1 MKIDPNF
8 LIIFP
13 LLFSILVLI
22 FRKQSRSI
30 GISGSVIN
38 LVVVGLLFL
47 NETYDFYVSNWVL
60 KGVHLI
66 INSSTKLM
74 LLMVSIVFFSVI
86 VNSLKKDYNHN
97 FYFFSLIFLASVNAS
112 MISYDLFNIYVV
124 IELASLSAYLL
135 IGYKQKK
142 VQLWASL
149 KYLILSSVAL
159 NFYLL
164 GVGIIY
170 AYNRTFDI
178 SELKTVPEIAI
189 VFILLGLLAKSG
201 IFFMSMWLPFAHSQ
215 AETEVSALLSGIFVK
230 IGAFQIIKLLSLN
243 SFANARFFV
252 SFVAIVS
259 SIIGA
264 VYAFNEK
271 NPKKI
276 LAYSTLSQMGFV
288 LSGTSFANILHMF
301 NHGIFKSLLFL
312 TVGDSVEENHPKKTI
327 QALKDQKI
335 PLLRNIALKIATF
348 GIIGVPFLSGFVS
361 KTMIDH
367 EATIIPKIGLSI
379 AAIGTAA
386 TFWKFI
392 GFKSQR
398 IIDTKIRENLGYLV
412 LTVFIILVGIS
423 GSLKTGL
430 RDVFKSIT
438 LIFIGIVFHKIFKPL
453 ELSKTFEKLDN
464 ALLFYIV
471 FCVLGISLFFIF

>member
-22 FRKQSRSI
+22 FRKHSKQIGVSSSI
-30 GISGSVIN
+30 IN
-38 LVVVGLLFL
+38 LSIVGLLYL
-47 NETYDFYVSNWVL
+47 SETHDFYVSNWAL

-66 INSSTKLM
+66 INSNSKLM
-74 LLMVSIVFFSVI
+74 LLMVSVVFLSVI
-86 VNSLKKDYNHN
+86 VNSLKKNYNYN
-97 FYFFSLIFLASVNAS
+97 FYFFSLVFLASVNAS

-149 KYLILSSVAL
+149 KYLVLSSVAL

-164 GVGIIY
+164 GIGILY

-178 SELKTVPEIAI
+178 SNLRIVPEISI
-189 VFILLGLLAKSG
+189 VFILSGLLAKSG
-201 IFFMSMWLPFAHSQ
+201 IFFMSMWLPLAHSQ

-243 SFANARFFV
+243 SFATARPFV

-259 SIIGA
+259 SIVGVI
-264 VYAFNEK
+264 YAFNEK
-271 NPKKI
+271 NSKKI

-288 LSGTSFANILHMF
+288 LSGISFANILHMF

-312 TVGDSVEENHPKKTI
+312 TVGDSVEDYSKKTI
-327 QALKDQKI
+327 QELKEQKI
-335 PLLRNIALKIATF
+335 PLLRNIALKIAVF
-348 GIIGVPFLSGFVS
+348 GIIGMPFLSGFVS
-361 KTMIDH
+361 KTMIEH
-367 EATIIPKIGLSI
+367 EATITAKIGLSI
-379 AAIGTAA
+379 AAIGTTA
-386 TFWKFI
+386 TFWKFTNFRSI
-392 GFKSQR
+392 KVASM
-398 IIDTKIRENLGYLV
+398 KVHEYLGYLI
-412 LTVFIILVGIS
+412 LTFFIISVGIS
-423 GSLKTGL
+423 GSSKMEFKDILKS
-430 RDVFKSIT
+430 VA
-438 LIFIGIVFHKIFKPL
+438 LILAGIVVYKIFRPVKF
-453 ELSKTFEKLDN
+453 SKSFEKLDN
-464 ALLFYIV
+464 ALLLYIV
-471 FCVLGISLFFIF
+471 FCVIGLSFFFIF